1 MRYGEAGS
9 YPSGYYMG
17 APYGD
22 RSPYY
27 GERPLPMP
35 REQDRRGTEPDG
47 KRKEQTTPERSRTRS
62 GTGEEEAKPP
72 SDQARGPA
80 AATIVVSL
88 PADAK
93 LMIEDQATRS
103 TSDLRTFISPPLEP
117 GKEFEYTL
125 KAELSRGGRAQTTTT
140 KLTIRA
146 GEESFVTLEFPGVGV
161 ARR

>member
-1 MRYGEAGS
+1 MRYGYGDAG
-9 YPSGYYMG
+9 PSGYYMG
-17 APYGD
+17 APSGD
-22 RSPYY
+22 RSGYY

-35 REQDRRGTEPDG
+35 REQGQQGTESD
-47 KRKEQTTPERSRTRS
+47 RNRRDQTTPPRPGTRS
-62 GTGEEEAKPP
+62 GTEEEAKPQ

-93 LMIEDQATRS
+93 LLIEDQATRS
-103 TSDLRTFISPPLEP
+103 TSDLRTFLSPALEP

-125 KAELSRGGRAQTTTT
+125 KAELSRGGQAQTTTT
-140 KLTIRA
+140 KVTIRA
-146 GEESFVTLEFPGVGV
+146 GEESFVRLEFPGAGI